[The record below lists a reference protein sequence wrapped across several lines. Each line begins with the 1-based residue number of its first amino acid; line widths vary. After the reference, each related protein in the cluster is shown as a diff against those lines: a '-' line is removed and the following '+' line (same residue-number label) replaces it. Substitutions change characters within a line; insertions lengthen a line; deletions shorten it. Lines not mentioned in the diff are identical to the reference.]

1 MAAGPWTL
9 NDRIV
14 PQKIFKRRP
23 ANIGLLNHLTI
34 RSFNQNHLLPVFL
47 NFDIDVKRYSQY
59 LERGHILNA
68 LKCESVSW
76 HCCLQGKGTIRRL
89 LRILCNVK
97 IGEA

>member
-34 RSFNQNHLLPVFL
+34 RSFNQNHLLPEVF
-47 NFDIDVKRYSQY
+47 NFDIDVHCTRIFGEGAY
-59 LERGHILNA
+59 LMPSPSRFLCENKNIRTVYKENA
-68 LKCESVSW
+68 
-76 HCCLQGKGTIRRL
+76 
-89 LRILCNVK
+89 
-97 IGEA
+97 

>member
-34 RSFNQNHLLPVFL
+34 RSFNQNHLLPEVF
-47 NFDIDVKRYSQY
+47 NFDIDVEGNAQY
-59 LERGHILNA
+59 L
-68 LKCESVSW
+68 
-76 HCCLQGKGTIRRL
+76 
-89 LRILCNVK
+89 VK
-97 IGEA
+97 AHTYT